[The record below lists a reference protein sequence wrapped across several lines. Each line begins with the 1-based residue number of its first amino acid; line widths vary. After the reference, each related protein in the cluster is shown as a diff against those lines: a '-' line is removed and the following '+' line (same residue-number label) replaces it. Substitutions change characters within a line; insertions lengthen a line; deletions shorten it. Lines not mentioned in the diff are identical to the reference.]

1 MVVSVNAFGEGRA
14 SSNEVSIIA
23 ASLPTAPLA
32 LANDATVT
40 ASGIVG
46 LKWTTPT
53 SDGGGSIIDYQIS
66 SKIGTGATVAYSILD
81 SGVTTT
87 SYTASSLTADVVYTF
102 KVTARNVV
110 GYGAD
115 SSEVDVRAAATPSAP
130 SAPSTSTN
138 TNISVT
144 ITWMAP

>member
-1 MVVSVNAFGEGRA
+1 MTSTSYTTTVTLTPETAYKFVVVSVNAFGEGRA

-46 LKWTTPT
+46 LTWTTPT
-53 SDGGGSIIDYQIS
+53 SDGGSPVIDYQIS
-66 SKIGTGATVAYSILD
+66 SKIGAGAYSVLD
-81 SGVTTT
+81 SGITTT
-87 SYTASSLTADVVYTF
+87 SYTASSLTTYVVYTF
-102 KVTARNVV
+102 KVTARNGV

-115 SSEVDVRAAATPSAP
+115 SSEVDVRAAAIPSVP
-130 SAPSTSTN
+130 
-138 TNISVT
+138 
-144 ITWMAP
+144 